1 MTAKQSST
9 GTEAAERVADVLLAF
24 SRGGRT
30 LGISALSRELALS
43 KAVVYRILQSLLS
56 RGLVDFDPIS
66 REYGLGPSAIAL
78 GARALRYLD
87 LRDVARADLLWLRD
101 LTRETTTLSLLA
113 VDRRTYVDQYES
125 PQEIRMEVELGR
137 PYPLYAGA
145 SSRAILAF
153 LPEPEVE
160 RVLQGGLEP
169 LTEETIVA
177 ADKLREGL
185 AEVRRNGYATSRGE
199 RQAGAGSVAA
209 PVFSADG
216 RVTGSISVCGP
227 LARFDADAIDRY
239 IPLVTEAAANIS
251 RKLGNIGK

>member
-1 MTAKQSST
+1 MTAKQSSV

-30 LGISALSRELALS
+30 LGISALSRELQLS

-56 RGLVDFDPIS
+56 RGLVDFDPTS
-66 REYGLGPSAIAL
+66 REYGLGPSAIVL

-87 LRDVARADLLWLRD
+87 LREVAREDLLRLRD

-113 VDRRTYVDQYES
+113 VDHRTYVDQYES

-137 PYPLYAGA
+137 LYPLHAGA

-160 RVLQGGLEP
+160 RVLRGGLDP
-169 LTEETIVA
+169 LTEETVIV

-185 AEVRRNGYATSRGE
+185 VAVRSDGYATSRGE
-199 RQAGAGSVAA
+199 RRSGAGSVAA

-227 LARFDADAIDRY
+227 LLRFNTDAVSRY
-239 IPLVTEAAANIS
+239 VPLVTEAAANIS
-251 RKLGNIGK
+251 RKLGHIGR